1 MKNNNMDR
9 EKFELGLRA
18 LEEAEFNEA
27 IEIFSELAVNN
38 PDIYEV
44 WINLGICY
52 LETARPDL
60 AVEAFERAIKSDSNQ
75 AEGFYLLGTAMGASG
90 NIDKAAE
97 YYRRALEIEP
107 HHQKAG
113 EFLSRTNALIESR
126 EHYRRAL
133 SLMSRENKPSNW
145 INLAIADLL
154 QSVAIFHNSPARHH
168 LGQIVDEI
176 TKVKKETTLQIDT
189 IPEKDK
195 LWAKNCEMG
204 FKYLKMGLWESAISY
219 YNQALGFRNY
229 DSFVHHS
236 LGIAFF
242 KVGAIE
248 DAVKAWLKVLEL
260 DPDYDF
266 TTLINLP
273 KFDRNR

>member
-1 MKNNNMDR
+1 MDR
-9 EKFELGLRA
+9 EKFELGLKA

-27 IEIFSELAVNN
+27 IEIFSEIAIDN
-38 PDIYEV
+38 PEKYEV
-44 WINLGICY
+44 WINLGVCY

-60 AVEAFERAIKSDSNQ
+60 AVEAFERAVKSNSNQ

-90 NIDKAAE
+90 DIDKAAE
-97 YYRRALEIEP
+97 CYRRALEIEP
-107 HHQKAG
+107 HHQKAE
-113 EFLSRTNALIESR
+113 EFLSRTIALIESR
-126 EHYRRAL
+126 KHYRRAL
-133 SLMSRENKPSNW
+133 SLLSREDKPGNW
-145 INLAIADLL
+145 INHAIVELL
-154 QSVAIFHNSPARHH
+154 QSVAIFHNSPARHN

-176 TKVKKETTLQIDT
+176 TNTKKERTLQIDT

-195 LWAKNCEMG
+195 LWAKNCDTG

-219 YNQALGFRNY
+219 YNQALSFRSY

-242 KVGAIE
+242 KFGAAE
-248 DAVKAWLKVLEL
+248 DAVKAWLMVLEL

-266 TTLINLP
+266 TALVKLP
-273 KFDRNR
+273 KF